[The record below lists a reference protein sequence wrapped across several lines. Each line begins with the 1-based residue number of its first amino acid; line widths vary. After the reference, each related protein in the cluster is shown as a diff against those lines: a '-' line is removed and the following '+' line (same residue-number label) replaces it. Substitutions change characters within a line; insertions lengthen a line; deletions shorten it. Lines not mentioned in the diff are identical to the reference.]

1 MRGGVVSFILTHL
14 PHIIAP
20 LLGLAFLARFA
31 LYVRR
36 LPLRLLGVELSP
48 LSPPDRQT
56 ELFPDPASERQR
68 RLRPP
73 RHLSQRQR
81 RRCLHVRAGFHGR
94 RNQLRRGRLQ

>member
-36 LPLRLLGVELSP
+36 LPPSNLTDDELAEWHAQRGGKARAASDSSEQP
-48 LSPPDRQT
+48 L
-56 ELFPDPASERQR
+56 
-68 RLRPP
+68 P
-73 RHLSQRQR
+73 R
-81 RRCLHVRAGFHGR
+81 
-94 RNQLRRGRLQ
+94 

>member
-36 LPLRLLGVELSP
+36 LPPSHLTDDELA
-48 LSPPDRQT
+48 
-56 ELFPDPASERQR
+56 EWHAQR
-68 RLRPP
+68 RGKTQAMPDSAEQPLP
-73 RHLSQRQR
+73 R
-81 RRCLHVRAGFHGR
+81 
-94 RNQLRRGRLQ
+94 

>member
-36 LPLRLLGVELSP
+36 LPPS
-48 LSPPDRQT
+48 
-56 ELFPDPASERQR
+56 
-68 RLRPP
+68 
-73 RHLSQRQR
+73 HLSDDELAEWHAQ
-81 RRCLHVRAGFHGR
+81 RAGTSQALSDSEEQPLPR
-94 RNQLRRGRLQ
+94 

>member
-36 LPLRLLGVELSP
+36 LPPSDLSDDELAEWHAQRGGKSRTRSDSAEQP
-48 LSPPDRQT
+48 L
-56 ELFPDPASERQR
+56 
-68 RLRPP
+68 P
-73 RHLSQRQR
+73 R
-81 RRCLHVRAGFHGR
+81 
-94 RNQLRRGRLQ
+94 